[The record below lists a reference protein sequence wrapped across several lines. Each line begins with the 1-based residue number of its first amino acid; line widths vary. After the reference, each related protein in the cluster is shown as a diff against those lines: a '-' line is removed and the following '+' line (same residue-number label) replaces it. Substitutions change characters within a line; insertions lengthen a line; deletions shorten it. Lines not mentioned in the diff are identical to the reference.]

1 MKFTA
6 IIPVKG
12 NSSRLPYKN
21 ILPLGDES
29 LLTRKIRQVKESKI
43 ANRIIVSSDS
53 KIMLEMARNLGV
65 ETDLRPKDLVDE
77 SRPFSD
83 LLAYFADIVKEGHFV
98 YTCAT
103 SPFFDENLMR
113 QSKEKYLFALENN
126 YDSLIAIYKFRHFL
140 LDEKGPFNF
149 KPGKKHLNLQ
159 DLKPFDFF
167 TNGIIYTP
175 VENIAK
181 FNYFYGPNPFR
192 FEVGQKEALDIDTK
206 EDYLSALA
214 FLDEERL
221 LKKAYEAFN
230 RGGNSKC
237 LTPYFVQTLSLNSFN
252 LRVA

>member
-12 NSSRLPYKN
+12 NSSRLPNKN
-21 ILPLGDES
+21 ILPLGDEN
-29 LLTRKIRQVKESKI
+29 LLTRKIRQVKTSGI
-43 ANRIIVSSDS
+43 ADRIIVSSDS
-53 KIMLEMARNLGV
+53 EKMLEMARQMGV
-65 ETDLRPKDLVDE
+65 EIDWRPQDLVDE

-83 LLAYFADIVKEGHFV
+83 LLAYFAKLIKEGHLA

-113 QSKEKYLFALENN
+113 QSKEIYLQNLKNG

-149 KPGKKHLNLQ
+149 KPGRKHLNSQ

-175 VENIAK
+175 IENIAK
-181 FNYFYGPNPFR
+181 YDYFYGPNPFR
-192 FEVGQKEALDIDTK
+192 FEVNQKESLDIDTK

-214 FLDEERL
+214 FYEEERL
-221 LKKAYEAFN
+221 LKEAYN
-230 RGGNSKC
+230 LLGGGGNKWSLKYYSFSPVC
-237 LTPYFVQTLSLNSFN
+237 LEC
-252 LRVA
+252 A